1 MSKRHEIIMTTIR
14 LYHEKGDSLSLD
26 AVAQGADC
34 SKTLIVHYF
43 DSKANLLRC
52 CFKMVCEEVTSALD
66 AVEPPE
72 GTDKEALKQYLT
84 VLWKV
89 YFNYLKDNPLKARFY
104 IEYTHSPSNL
114 PPQYKTP
121 EGMIMSALNENFQHL
136 VEDDP
141 HIMFDIEYMVA
152 MANGMA
158 AFVFSEKTMPSEE
171 LTERCSHIIMNGV
184 VSVNKES

>member
-1 MSKRHEIIMTTIR
+1 MSKRHEIMMTTIK

-43 DSKANLLRC
+43 GTRANLLRS

-66 AVEPPE
+66 AAELPS

-104 IEYTHSPSNL
+104 IEYTHSPANL

-158 AFVFSEKTMPSEE
+158 AFVFSEKTVPTEE
-171 LTERCSHIIMNGV
+171 LTERCSHIMMNGV
-184 VSVNKES
+184 VSVNRGS